1 VNDIHV
7 VKMLQSRRNLNQ
19 SLFAMQQR
27 KELMRRLM
35 LLGLE
40 QIGKSGLAEIQSDI
54 KEIVTTFLTVVSD
67 DIRMVVTGLKEFDF
81 LTCNAGEVAQETFD
95 SYRSTTPCSFQ
106 DDCSM
111 RAPAYMSV
119 YNRIHS

>member
-1 VNDIHV
+1 
-7 VKMLQSRRNLNQ
+7 
-19 SLFAMQQR
+19 MQQR

-40 QIGKSGLAEIQSDI
+40 QIGKSGLAQVQSDI
-54 KEIVTTFLTVVSD
+54 EEIITTFLTVVSND
-67 DIRMVVTGLKEFDF
+67 VWMIVTGLKEFDF
-81 LTCNAGEVAQETFD
+81 LTCNTCEVAQESLD
-95 SYRSTTPCSFQ
+95 RYRSTTPCSFE

-119 YNRIHS
+119 